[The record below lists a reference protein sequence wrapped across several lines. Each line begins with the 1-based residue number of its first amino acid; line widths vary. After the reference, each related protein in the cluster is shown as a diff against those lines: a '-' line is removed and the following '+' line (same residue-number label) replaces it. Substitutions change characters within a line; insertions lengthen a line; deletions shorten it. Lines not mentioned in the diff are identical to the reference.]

1 MKLILS
7 IINSE
12 DTSNVLNALNEQHF
26 QVTKLSTTG
35 GFLRKGNTTFITGVA
50 DEKVDEVIKIIEKT
64 SNKRTQLLPN
74 TSSLDMGVYSALPFE
89 VTVGGATIFVL
100 DVDKFEKI

>member
-7 IINSE
+7 IISSE
-12 DTSNVLNALNEQHF
+12 DSSNVLNALTSQHF

-35 GFLRKGNTTFITGVA
+35 GFLKKGNTTFISGVQ
-50 DEKVDEVIKIIEKT
+50 DDKVDEVIKIIEKNC
-64 SNKRTQLLPN
+64 NKRTQLLPN
-74 TSSLDMGVYSALPFE
+74 TSTLDMGVYSALPFE

-100 DVDKFEKI
+100 DVDRFEKI